1 MFSDIRAAELAEG
14 TVIATTHSAF
24 IRVKGYP
31 KPWLSTGGVR
41 FASHE
46 MVDALLVQDAEVLR
60 DGTGEEAE
68 A

>member
-1 MFSDIRAAELAEG
+1 MFMDVRAAELAEG
-14 TVIATTHSAF
+14 SVVATSHSAF

-46 MVDALLVQDAEVLR
+46 MVDALLVQDAAVLR
-60 DGTGEEAE
+60 DGTGEEVE
-68 A
+68 I